1 MPDKSAPELSSQW
14 LDKATED
21 LEAARRLTDLPH
33 VCSFHCQQAV
43 EKGIK
48 AILVLREVDFA
59 KTHDIDILLRQL
71 RDLGLKPGQ
80 VDPED
85 LAALT
90 RFAVDTRY
98 PPESATSRE
107 ADEALD
113 LAEQF
118 VEWVETQIPVGK
130 GTERSAS
137 SEHSCAGRS
146 GEPSTDAGQREG
158 GGEDEDGDQA
168 PNR

>member
-1 MPDKSAPELSSQW
+1 MPDESTPELARQW
-14 LDKATED
+14 LEKATED

-48 AILVLREVDFA
+48 ALLVLREVDFS

-71 RDLGLKPGQ
+71 GDQGLTPRQ
-80 VDPED
+80 VDPEE

-98 PPESATSRE
+98 PPETATLKE
-107 ADEALD
+107 AREALD
-113 LAEQF
+113 LAA
-118 VEWVETQIPVGK
+118 TPIS
-130 GTERSAS
+130 TS
-137 SEHSCAGRS
+137 S
-146 GEPSTDAGQREG
+146 
-158 GGEDEDGDQA
+158 
-168 PNR
+168 